1 MMVSAGVKPIIV
13 LDGCRLEM
21 KNGIEEERAR

>member
-1 MMVSAGVKPIIV
+1 MMIGAGVKPIIV

-21 KNGIEEERAR
+21 KQDVEEERAR